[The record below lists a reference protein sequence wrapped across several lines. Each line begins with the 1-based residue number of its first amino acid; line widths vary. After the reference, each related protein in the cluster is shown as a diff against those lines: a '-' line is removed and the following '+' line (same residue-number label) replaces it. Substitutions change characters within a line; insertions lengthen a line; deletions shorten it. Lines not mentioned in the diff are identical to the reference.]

1 MFYDPDEIRI
11 PRVGPYAQV
20 QDTPPGMAKVLSEL
34 LRRLGFHVNGNQE
47 YTLVPANIL
56 PELERRLAVQN
67 G

>member
-20 QDTPPGMAKVLSEL
+20 QDTPPGMVKVLSKL
-34 LRRLGFHVNGNQE
+34 LRKLGFRVNGDQE
-47 YTLVPANIL
+47 YTLVPTGIL